1 MDAST
6 DQYKSDDNHLSSPFL
21 AVAQTF
27 KDLVNWLVRFF
38 TITEEERSRAGIYF
52 GGEEHE

>member
-27 KDLVNWLVRFF
+27 MNLVNWLVRFF